1 MYLGLVFIVMIVTG
15 SYMLITMQKTEIGK
29 AKNQLQLYAEKVCEQ
44 VVESYDEADYQTGL
58 EQFTRSN
65 SSGSQIQGNI
75 INSYGETVA
84 STTVS
89 QPPFPD
95 YKNSVVL
102 MAISG
107 SEGFDDSRTD
117 TESNSTWICYATPA
131 MTINGNVKYVVYA
144 QMNASSM
151 QESLAQTTRTI
162 VIAILL
168 ALVLAM
174 IMAYVF
180 ARTITGPIHELTMKA
195 KKFAGG
201 DLKQRADVFSD
212 DEIGQLA
219 ENFNY
224 MEIGRASCR
233 ERV

>member
-151 QESLAQTTRTI
+151 HESLAQTTRTI

-168 ALVLAM
+168 ALVLAI

-180 ARTITGPIHELTMKA
+180 ARTITGPIHCLLYTS
-195 KKFAGG
+195 
-201 DLKQRADVFSD
+201 RCV
-212 DEIGQLA
+212 
-219 ENFNY
+219 
-224 MEIGRASCR
+224 
-233 ERV
+233 